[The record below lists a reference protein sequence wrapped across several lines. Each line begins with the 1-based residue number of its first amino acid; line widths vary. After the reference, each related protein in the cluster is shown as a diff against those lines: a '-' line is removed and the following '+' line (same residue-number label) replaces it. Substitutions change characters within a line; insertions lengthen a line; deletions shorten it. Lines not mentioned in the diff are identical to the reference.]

1 VFSCGAFS
9 DIDVFSR
16 EEGDFKVMGRK
27 FFVKYILIIFVLTT
41 IACSGLRFSQL
52 APEAKYFHP
61 QKVAVFPVEM
71 LNYEEAK
78 GSRGVVEQIVS
89 GLLVEKKWFA
99 NIMDTES
106 LNSQLLISEEL
117 RKAMTEYI
125 SKLQTVNF
133 SDPDL
138 SKKIGE
144 LAKVDAFLLVSV
156 DEWNYAV
163 EKDKNVAK
171 VGMTMKLYEASSGK
185 LMWKAGHDITESY
198 MFFKPDLPKVAS
210 DVVREMIVYMP
221 H

>member
-1 VFSCGAFS
+1 
-9 DIDVFSR
+9 
-16 EEGDFKVMGRK
+16 MRK
-27 FFVKYILIIFVLTT
+27 KLFVKYILMIFVLTT

-52 APEAKYFHP
+52 APEVKYFHPCGGLRFSQLAPEAKDFHP

-78 GSRGVVEQIVS
+78 GARSVVEQIVAGS
-89 GLLVEKKWFA
+89 LVEKKWFS

-106 LNSQLLISEEL
+106 LNSQLLVNEEL
-117 RKAMTEYI
+117 NKAMTEYL
-125 SKLQTVNF
+125 SKLRTVNF

-156 DEWNYAV
+156 DGWDYTV
-163 EKDKNVAK
+163 QKDEKMAK
-171 VGMTMKLYEASSGK
+171 VSMTMKLHEASTGK

-198 MFFKPDLPKVAS
+198 MFFKPDLPKVAI
-210 DVVREMIVYMP
+210 DVTREMIVCMP